1 VSEQRLRILL
11 LGYGNPGRCDDGLGP
26 AVAEA
31 IASMAI
37 PGVTVDAGYQLQVE
51 DAALV
56 AEHDVVVFADA
67 SVNAADPFELHALE
81 PSDEISFT
89 SHSISPEALLSM
101 AREYFG
107 GSTRGYA
114 LAIRGHEF
122 NEFGERLSSEAR
134 RNLDAAV
141 SFVAQVLREQRFEQ
155 TPPRVSHTGFH
166 CVSVL

>member
-1 VSEQRLRILL
+1 VSECGLRILL
-11 LGYGNPGRCDDGLGP
+11 IGYGNPGRCDDGLGP

-56 AEHDVVVFADA
+56 AEHDVVIFADA
-67 SVNAADPFELHALE
+67 SVSASEPFEFHRLA
-81 PSDEISFT
+81 PSDEVSFT

-101 AREYFG
+101 AEEYFDA
-107 GSTRGYA
+107 STHGYA
-114 LAIRGHEF
+114 LAVRGHDF
-122 NEFGERLSSEAR
+122 NEFGERLSPEAR
-134 RNLDAAV
+134 QNLDTAV
-141 SFVAQVLREQRFEQ
+141 TFIAEALREQRFEP
-155 TPPRVSHTGFH
+155 TPTRVSHTGFH